1 MKNSILIAVLFTYVG
16 FANTL
21 FAQNDGSH
29 IYKLTDQSVSNFSTT
44 PRVSSIT
51 SPVPSNTS
59 PAFSNTSPAPCSDCS
74 AGMETIGTTNGY
86 FEQTDAPATRRWTL
100 GRRKARSDANRYITL
115 FGGWNL
121 LEDHNGDV
129 DQARFS
135 DGFILGFAKGRFL
148 SNNRRIELE
157 SSWANSTG
165 SRTTQR
171 IGFDGHINNFSTMVN
186 LYKDIT
192 PDSLFGLYVGGG
204 IGFSRQD
211 AEFISSGVEL
221 EIEDYAFAYQGIVGV
236 NYRVT
241 GHGSDLYVEYRY
253 QGNTETDIDLESGG
267 FHDTFDYDAQ
277 NIVFGIRIKR

>member
-1 MKNSILIAVLFTYVG
+1 MKNSILIAALFTYVG
-16 FANTL
+16 FAHTA
-21 FAQNDGSH
+21 FGQNDGSH
-29 IYKLTDQSVSNFSTT
+29 GYRLTDQTVSNFSNT
-44 PRVSSIT
+44 PRVSSNT
-51 SPVPSNTS
+51 PRVSSNTPRVS
-59 PAFSNTSPAPCSDCS
+59 SNTQPVFSNTQPAPCNDCS
-74 AGMETIGTTNGY
+74 AGMETIGRTNGY

-211 AEFISSGVEL
+211 AEFIQAALSW
-221 EIEDYAFAYQGIVGV
+221 
-236 NYRVT
+236 
-241 GHGSDLYVEYRY
+241 
-253 QGNTETDIDLESGG
+253 
-267 FHDTFDYDAQ
+267 
-277 NIVFGIRIKR
+277 K